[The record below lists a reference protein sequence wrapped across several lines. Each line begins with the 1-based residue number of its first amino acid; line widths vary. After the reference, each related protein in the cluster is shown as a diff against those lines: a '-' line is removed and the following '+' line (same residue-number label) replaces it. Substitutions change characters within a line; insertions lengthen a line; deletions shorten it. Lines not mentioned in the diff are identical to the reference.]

1 MAPTYTTAPHEV
13 LTKTWSPELS
23 FLGKTSVL
31 LSILE
36 RPAANYLF
44 ILLDSAYFGRSV
56 TVKSHAM
63 LCLTTVWGKER
74 RDSSAPDI
82 SAEILYS

>member
-1 MAPTYTTAPHEV
+1 M
-13 LTKTWSPELS
+13 L
-23 FLGKTSVL
+23 FSV
-31 LSILE
+31 LE

-44 ILLDSAYFGRSV
+44 TLLGSASFGSNV
-56 TVKSHAM
+56 TVKNHAM